1 MRPAL
6 GHSWSVGAV
15 GTASRS
21 GAWVRDQNSGGPEYS
36 TTFRDNWDAAARE
49 TPGLW
54 KCVQTSGAVERR
66 KGVTAKDV
74 VDSTGFAVNVP
85 NGCPETRAPTQQE
98 VDLIK
103 RIDPTGIHLLDFISG
118 KERATRLPANLQA
131 EWDGV

>member
-1 MRPAL
+1 MVFVPK
-6 GHSWSVGAV
+6 VNYV
-15 GTASRS
+15 TGTRVYLTDEERIAEGLKPGPIIVVTNLCVMESR
-21 GAWVRDQNSGGPEYS
+21 
-36 TTFRDNWDAAARE
+36 
-49 TPGLW
+49 
-54 KCVQTSGAVERR
+54 ERGIWNVVSLH

-118 KERATRLPANLQA
+118 KERATRLPAILQA